1 MYATK
6 AEAKCELEAS
16 KDMTGY
22 FDGSLKMKDMK
33 EMLRGMRFR
42 SATSFPHRSASY
54 SSGTAA
60 CR

>member
-33 EMLRGMRFR
+33 ER
-42 SATSFPHRSASY
+42 
-54 SSGTAA
+54 
-60 CR
+60 